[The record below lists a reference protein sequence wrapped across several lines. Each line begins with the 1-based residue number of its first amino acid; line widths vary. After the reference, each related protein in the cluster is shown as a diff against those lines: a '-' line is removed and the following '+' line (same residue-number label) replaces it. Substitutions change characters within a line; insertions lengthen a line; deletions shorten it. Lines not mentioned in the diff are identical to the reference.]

1 MRGDRQPVGEVG
13 RKGGSA
19 ADRAGYDA
27 GKKVK
32 GIKRHLCVDTEGLI
46 LAAYPTPACV
56 QDRQAVGPL
65 LAPIRKRF
73 CFIRRIFADAGYSG
87 EKTARAV
94 RRIGHWVLE
103 IVRRCDHAGFQVQA
117 KRWIVERT
125 FAWLSRQ
132 RRLAK
137 DYEYTLT
144 SAAAFIHLAFIR
156 LILRR
161 LTRGTP

>member
-1 MRGDRQPVGEVG
+1 
-13 RKGGSA
+13 
-19 ADRAGYDA
+19 
-27 GKKVK
+27 
-32 GIKRHLCVDTEGLI
+32 
-46 LAAYPTPACV
+46 
-56 QDRQAVGPL
+56 
-65 LAPIRKRF
+65 
-73 CFIRRIFADAGYSG
+73 
-87 EKTARAV
+87 
-94 RRIGHWVLE
+94 LE